1 MVCGIR
7 LAEAGKRCAIVS
19 QGQSALH
26 FSSGSFDLLSRLPD
40 GTTVNDPMAGIVE
53 LEKMAPEHPYSVL
66 GSELCEKYARQVP
79 EVLRYC
85 RGGGLLQEPLS
96 DHPAGQGKGD
106 LVDHVG
112 LFDGRFVGAAAF

>member
-53 LEKMAPEHPYSVL
+53 LEKMAPEHPYSVHFVRNMPVRYRRCYVRPVL
-66 GSELCEKYARQVP
+66 PWRGIAAGTIIGSPRWARQRR
-79 EVLRYC
+79 L
-85 RGGGLLQEPLS
+85 G
-96 DHPAGQGKGD
+96 
-106 LVDHVG
+106 
-112 LFDGRFVGAAAF
+112 